1 MGATKLSYVQE
12 AKKKKKKTENKNEPL
27 QKYLEVDKMGFV
39 GAGYILVL
47 SLGGRMTSVLIF

>member
-12 AKKKKKKTENKNEPL
+12 AKKKKKTENKNEPL